1 MVVGAGAWLYRPPP
15 VAGPKDKLVFP
26 SAHRAA
32 LLCALAGLLAC
43 VPARGQDQGA
53 PAGGPATAPPPAPTV
68 EDAERA
74 DRDPNEGRL
83 VKEVRFE
90 GLKRV
95 TETLARNQL
104 RSATGRPYSRR
115 TAQEDLRRLERLGE
129 FRDIRVEVQ
138 IDQADLN
145 VVLLF
150 RVVESPLVQDVSVTG
165 NREVSDQDIRE
176 TVGSVISL
184 IAGVPVDDFQIG
196 RAQRAIEELYRNRG
210 YYQAQVTVDES
221 ELVSLGNIIFKVR
234 EGERVKVTVVR
245 FEGNE
250 AIPDKVLRRD
260 LKTRTAGIF
269 DRGVI
274 DDTVLDGDVAAI
286 VKAYLDKGFLDVRS
300 SRQITPSP
308 NGKEAIISFL
318 IEEGLQY
325 TLREVSVEVESG
337 RRADAEAPKPPAV
350 YSREQLAGLVK
361 LKSGDAF
368 SQKLL
373 DDSVTAVR
381 DAYLKLGYV
390 DAQVRSV
397 TLRDPERPFV
407 DMRLVVTEGN
417 RFRTGM
423 VYIQGN
429 DLTQQKVVRR
439 EVTVKPDRWLDGT
452 AAADTERRLRNS
464 QLFNTNPA
472 AGPTPKV
479 TIQPEDPATPGVRD
493 VLIEVEETNTGSLGF
508 GVAVGSDAGL
518 TGAITLNQRN
528 FDLADIPDS
537 FDEFVRGRAFRGAGQ
552 EFRLAIQPGT
562 EESNYSLSVT
572 EPAFLESDY
581 SLGGSGY
588 FRQREYDEYDE
599 QRVGTRWRIGRR
611 FGERWTGNLAARIE
625 GVTVD
630 DIGSNPLTDLKEVEG
645 YNLVTGFGPELVR
658 TSVDNRFRPTLGT
671 YSALSL
677 ERVGAFGGDYEFTK
691 IGAEHQVYFPL
702 DEDVLGYKTVLSFK
716 GRVNYIPEEGEA
728 PIFERYFLGGRSFR
742 GFKFRGIGPTGVRVN
757 GDEDDEKVGGNWAFF
772 LGTEIEKP
780 LYRDILAGVV
790 FVDSGTVSE
799 DVSFEKYRVAVGCG
813 IRLYIPQLGQAPL
826 AFDFGFP
833 LQSEDRDNERIFSF
847 SLDIPLQ

>member
-1 MVVGAGAWLYRPPP
+1 M
-15 VAGPKDKLVFP
+15 AGPNDKIVFP
-26 SAHRAA
+26 LARRAA
-32 LLCALAGLLAC
+32 LLCALAG
-43 VPARGQDQGA
+43 VPAWSAAHAQERREPVA
-53 PAGGPATAPPPAPTV
+53 EPAAAPPPAATV

-74 DRDPNEGRL
+74 DQDPNEGRL

-104 RSATGRPYSRR
+104 RSAAGRPYSRR
-115 TAQEDLRRLERLGE
+115 IAQEDLRRLERLGE

-145 VVLLF
+145 VVLVF
-150 RVVESPLVQDVSVTG
+150 RVVESPLVKDVAVTG
-165 NREVSDQDIRE
+165 NREISDQDIRE

-184 IAGVPVDDFQIG
+184 IAGVPIDDFQIG

-221 ELVSLGNIIFKVR
+221 ELESLGNIIFKVR

-260 LKTRTAGIF
+260 LKTKTAGIF

-274 DDTVLDGDVAAI
+274 DDAVLDGDVAAV

-308 NGKEAIISFL
+308 NGKEAIITFL
-318 IEEGLQY
+318 IEEGQQY
-325 TLREVSVEVESG
+325 TLREVSVEVQSG
-337 RRADAEAPKPPAV
+337 REEAADAAEPPAV
-350 YSREQLAGLVK
+350 YSREQLTGLVQ
-361 LKSGDAF
+361 LKAGDAF
-368 SQKLL
+368 SQKQL
-373 DDSVTAVR
+373 DDSVKAVR

-407 DMRLVVTEGN
+407 DMRLVVTEGE

-439 EVTVKPDRWLDGT
+439 EVTIKPDRWLDGT
-452 AAADTERRLRNS
+452 AVEDTERRLRNS

-479 TIQPEDPATPGVRD
+479 TIQPADPATPGVRD

-508 GVAVGSDAGL
+508 GVAVGSDAGV

-528 FDLADIPDS
+528 FDLADLPDS
-537 FDEFVRGRAFRGAGQ
+537 FDEFVRGRSFRGAGQ
-552 EFRLAIQPGT
+552 EFRLSIQPGT

-572 EPAFLESDY
+572 EPSFLESDY
-581 SLGGSGY
+581 SLGGSAY

-599 QRVGTRWRIGRR
+599 ERVGSRVRIGRR
-611 FGERWTGNLAARIE
+611 FGERWTGNVAARIE

-630 DIGSNPLTDLKEVEG
+630 DIGRNPLTDLKEVEG
-645 YNLVTGFGPELVR
+645 FNLITGVGPELVR

-671 YSALSL
+671 YSAISI

-716 GRVNYIPEEGEA
+716 GRVNYIPEDADEV
-728 PIFERYFLGGRSFR
+728 PIFERFYLGGRSFR
-742 GFKFRGIGPTGVRVN
+742 GFEFRGVGPTGTRVD
-757 GDEDDEKVGGNWAFF
+757 GTPDDEKIGGNWAFF
-772 LGTEIEKP
+772 FGTEVEKP

-790 FVDSGTVSE
+790 FIDTGTVSE
-799 DVSFEKYRVAVGCG
+799 DLSFEKYRVTAGFG

-833 LQSEDRDNERIFSF
+833 IVVEERDNDQVFSF

>member
-1 MVVGAGAWLYRPPP
+1 MLKVPA
-15 VAGPKDKLVFP
+15 
-26 SAHRAA
+26 SARAA
-32 LLCALAGLLAC
+32 LVCALAGLCAFS
-43 VPARGQDQGA
+43 PALGQPERDTAQE
-53 PAGGPATAPPPAPTV
+53 PAAAPPPVASP
-68 EDAERA
+68 EEAEQA
-74 DRDPNEGRL
+74 DQDPYEGRL
-83 VKEVRFE
+83 VKEIRFD

-95 TETLARNQL
+95 TDTLARNQL
-104 RSATGRPYSRR
+104 RSVAGRPYSRR

-129 FRDIRVEVQ
+129 FRDIRVEVLV
-138 IDQADLN
+138 DPADLN
-145 VVLLF
+145 VVLVF
-150 RVVESPLVQDVSVTG
+150 RVVEAPIVKDVAVVG

-184 IAGVPVDDFQIG
+184 IAGVPIDDFQIG

-221 ELVSLGNIIFKVR
+221 ELEALGNIIFKVR
-234 EGERVKVTVVR
+234 EGERVKVTVIR

-250 AIPDKVLRRD
+250 AIPDRVLRKD
-260 LKTRTAGIF
+260 LKTKTAGIF

-286 VKAYLDKGFLDVRS
+286 VKAYLDKGYLDVRS

-308 NGKEAIISFL
+308 DGKEAIITFFV
-318 IEEGLQY
+318 EEGQQY
-325 TLREVSVEVESG
+325 TLRDLSVEVQG
-337 RRADAEAPKPPAV
+337 ARNGADDEAPKPPAV
-350 YSREQLAGLVK
+350 YSLEQLTGLVL
-361 LKSGDAF
+361 LKPGDAF
-368 SQKLL
+368 SQKQL
-373 DDSVTAVR
+373 DDSIKAVR

-397 TLRDPERPFV
+397 TLRDPENPFV
-407 DMRLVVTEGN
+407 DMRLVVSEGE

-429 DLTQQKVVRR
+429 DLTQQKVIRR

-452 AAADTERRLRNS
+452 AAEDTERRLRNS

-493 VLIEVEETNTGSLGF
+493 VLVEVEETNTGSLGF

-528 FDLADIPDS
+528 FDLADTPDS

-552 EFRLAIQPGT
+552 DFRLSLQPGT
-562 EESNYSLSVT
+562 EQSDYSLSIT

-581 SLGGSGY
+581 SLGGSVY
-588 FRQREYDEYDE
+588 FRQRDYDEYDE
-599 QRVGTRWRIGRR
+599 DRVGTRFRVGRR
-611 FGERWTGNLAARIE
+611 FGERWTGNVAARIE

-630 DIGSNPLTDLKEVEG
+630 EIGSNPLTDLQEVEG
-645 YNLVTGFGPELVR
+645 WNLITGVGPELVR

-671 YSALSL
+671 YTGLSI
-677 ERVGAFGGDYEFTK
+677 EQVGALGGDYNFTK
-691 IGAEHQVYFPL
+691 LGAEHQVYFPL
-702 DEDVLGYKTVLSFK
+702 EEDVLGYKTVLSFK
-716 GRVNYIPEEGEA
+716 TRVNYIPQEGEA
-728 PIFERYFLGGRSFR
+728 PIFERFYMGGRSFR
-742 GFKFRGIGPTGVRVN
+742 GFRYRGIGPTGVRVD
-757 GDEDDEKVGGNWAFF
+757 GTPDDDKIGGNWAFF
-772 LGTEIEKP
+772 FGTEIEKP
-780 LYRDILAGVV
+780 IYRDILAGVV
-790 FVDSGTVSE
+790 FLDTGTVAE
-799 DVSFEKYRVAVGCG
+799 DANFDNYRTAVGFG

-833 LQSEDRDNERIFSF
+833 ISSEDADNERIFSF
-847 SLDIPLQ
+847 SLDLPLR